1 MAEPN
6 GNGNGNGTNRLL
18 MLVSAAMAAWSF
30 LIGPYL
36 DRSKLEAEHQKE
48 VAGLTS
54 RYLERE
60 VATLES
66 TMLRRT
72 ADGDKRL
79 DALENRITGVIN
91 RLDVGVEAEKARN
104 NRIERELGGL
114 EQQGK
119 KP

>member
-6 GNGNGNGTNRLL
+6 GNGNGNGSKVW
-18 MLVSAAMAAWSF
+18 MLVSAGMAAWSF

-60 VATLES
+60 VSTLET

-72 ADGDKRL
+72 GDSDKRL
-79 DALENRITGVIN
+79 DAMETRITGVIT
-91 RLDVGVEAEKARN
+91 RIDAGVEAEKARN